1 MALSYDGVPAAS
13 RLLRARIQRVRCT
26 RGRASMLGLLLLL
39 GSGCATTQPWERETL
54 AKRCMAPDPDPF
66 RAALRHHY
74 LSTREGAV
82 GGLGGGGGG
91 CGCN

>member
-1 MALSYDGVPAAS
+1 MRSL
-13 RLLRARIQRVRCT
+13 ARIL
-26 RGRASMLGLLLLL
+26 RGMPFGARTLQLAALLGLACCFA
-39 GSGCATTQPWERETL
+39 GCATTQPWERESL
-54 AKRCMAPDPDPF
+54 AKPCMAPDPAPF
-66 RAALRHHY
+66 RQALKHHY

>member
-1 MALSYDGVPAAS
+1 MIALSYKWKRTRSAHG
-13 RLLRARIQRVRCT
+13 RLAGLW
-26 RGRASMLGLLLLL
+26 GRAARWLCLCGLF
-39 GSGCATTQPWERETL
+39 SAGCATTQPWERETL
-54 AKRCMAPDPDPF
+54 AKRCMAPDPDRVP
-66 RAALRHHY
+66 RALRYHY

>member
-1 MALSYDGVPAAS
+1 MHLLWAVAAKFYIFVLALLALMGP
-13 RLLRARIQRVRCT
+13 L
-26 RGRASMLGLLLLL
+26 
-39 GSGCATTQPWERETL
+39 GCATTQAWERETL
-54 AKRCMAPDPDPF
+54 AKRCMAADPSPF
-66 RAALRHHY
+66 REALRHHY

>member
-1 MALSYDGVPAAS
+1 VVLH
-13 RLLRARIQRVRCT
+13 
-26 RGRASMLGLLLLL
+26 
-39 GSGCATTQPWERETL
+39 GCATTQPWERETL
-54 AKRCMAPDPDPF
+54 AKRCMAPDADPF
-66 RAALRHHY
+66 RLALKHHY

>member
-1 MALSYDGVPAAS
+1 MRMGLQGVCNAAMLVPWAI
-13 RLLRARIQRVRCT
+13 RRA
-26 RGRASMLGLLLLL
+26 MLVCGIAVVLH
-39 GSGCATTQPWERETL
+39 GCATTQPWERETL
-54 AKRCMAPDPDPF
+54 AKRCMAPDADPF
-66 RAALRHHY
+66 RLALKHHY

>member
-1 MALSYDGVPAAS
+1 MVAFSHKEAQTGSARRPRIGLRQRAARWLCLGALLTP
-13 RLLRARIQRVRCT
+13 
-26 RGRASMLGLLLLL
+26 
-39 GSGCATTQPWERETL
+39 GCATTQPRERETL
-54 AKRCMAPDPDPF
+54 AKRCMAPDDDPF
-66 RAALRHHY
+66 RSSLRYHY

>member
-1 MALSYDGVPAAS
+1 M
-13 RLLRARIQRVRCT
+13 LLRMP
-26 RGRASMLGLLLLL
+26 RAPSAPLRYLIGLVLASALA
-39 GSGCATTQPWERETL
+39 GCATTQPWERETL
-54 AKRCMAPDPDPF
+54 AKPCMSPDPAPF
-66 RAALRHHY
+66 RQALKHHY

>member
-1 MALSYDGVPAAS
+1 VPPADVLAARYDCDCMAELAALISRWLVLTGLAAAAS
-13 RLLRARIQRVRCT
+13 
-26 RGRASMLGLLLLL
+26 
-39 GSGCATTQPWERETL
+39 SGCATTAAWERETL

-66 RAALRHHY
+66 REALRHHY
-74 LSTREGAV
+74 LGTREGAV

>member
-1 MALSYDGVPAAS
+1 MLRCALAFAFAAS
-13 RLLRARIQRVRCT
+13 LC
-26 RGRASMLGLLLLL
+26 
-39 GSGCATTQPWERETL
+39 GCATTQAWEREAL
-54 AKRCMAPDPDPF
+54 AKPCMAPDSAPF
-66 RAALRHHY
+66 RQALKYHY